1 DDRRAQTERDADRRG
16 QVATGPRPRRRGR
29 RRERRPRRRRPDRR
43 CQDVGPVDRRGG
55 PLRLRRCPAVVSPL
69 TGYLAVLGEQRAQI
83 DGVGI
88 AWRGTAMS
96 RGTYTGHPGNV
107 SGRVIAH
114 QTSSSS
120 ASLALTISSTCPV
133 YLLVVLSSSPSARR
147 TSSSP
152 TSPSLASRS
161 SASLA

>member
-1 DDRRAQTERDADRRG
+1 MLAEQHAGGVSAGVAAHDSADERKHA
-16 QVATGPRPRRRGR
+16 GR
-29 RRERRPRRRRPDRR
+29 
-43 CQDVGPVDRRGG
+43 
-55 PLRLRRCPAVVSPL
+55 AVV
-69 TGYLAVLGEQRAQI
+69 GVGEQHGEPGKQRAQI

-161 SASLA
+161 SASLACRR